1 MSYLR
6 LKCIKFDFGCG
17 SAPDPAG
24 GAYVSTPPDPVSGF
38 KGPTSKERK
47 GRGKGWNR
55 GKGGVRVQGKGKL
68 RSPNV
73 FLWPRPSLSTASI
86 V

>member
-24 GAYVSTPPDPVSGF
+24 RAYVSTPPDPVSGF
-38 KGPTSKERK
+38 KGLFLKRGRK
-47 GRGKGWNR
+47 GERDGIG
-55 GKGGVRVQGKGKL
+55 
-68 RSPNV
+68 
-73 FLWPRPSLSTASI
+73 
-86 V
+86 